1 MHIKIFALHE
11 KKTFTALF
19 ETTKNTKQGEEGR
32 RTFYAIACK
41 EDSLTLLSVTWEVHF
56 VFPGT
61 INEEDVRHIDGKELK
76 RMLLHHSCL

>member
-11 KKTFTALF
+11 KKTITALF
-19 ETTKNTKQGEEGR
+19 ETTKNTKQGEGGR

-41 EDSLTLLSVTWEVHF
+41 EDSLTLLSVTFFHF

-61 INEEDVRHIDGKELK
+61 INEEDVHHIDGKELK
-76 RMLLHHSCL
+76 RLLLHHSCL